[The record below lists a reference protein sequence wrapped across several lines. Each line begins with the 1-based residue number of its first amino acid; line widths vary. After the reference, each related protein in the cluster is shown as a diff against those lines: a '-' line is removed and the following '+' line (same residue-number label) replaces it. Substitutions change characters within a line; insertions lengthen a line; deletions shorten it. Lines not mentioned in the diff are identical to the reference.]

1 MRQKPTNYTPSMLEH
16 GKIPPQAID
25 LEEAVLGALMLEN
38 DAISDVM
45 DIVHPE
51 SFYRPEHQKIFHAI
65 VSLTEASKP
74 VDILTVTHFLKQEGT
89 LDLVGGAY
97 FLSQLTDR
105 VSGSANAEFH
115 ARIIQ
120 QKFIARE
127 LIRVSGDIY
136 AKAFEDT
143 TDALELLDEANLT
156 VADIGSDINSEKG
169 SKSNMELVNEVIS
182 DAERASQGNSIVGIP
197 TEIPEVDKLTGGW
210 EGGKVYILA
219 GRPGC
224 LSGETQIYVSRKSDG
239 SGRWYALKFLYKKF
253 NGVAHRDEWDQSIR
267 TSVNSYKFDIG
278 MTGLNEVESVIQSG
292 VKETWAITTES
303 GKTIRATKDHRFLI
317 SEDDDSES
325 GWKTLGE
332 LKIGDHVVCK
342 APDSSAGRKPQIR
355 RPHIYRRMPYY
366 PNARAKQVKEPS
378 SGIIYWYHRIGRTRA
393 VYDAN
398 LNGVS
403 LEVFIKEVSTNPS
416 HGFVFSDIKKD
427 VHHVDGNCLNDNPDN
442 LQLLTKEEHSRIHSE
457 GTEYEQRFGKRRTHM
472 EKIVSIS
479 DPKEEMTYDISM
491 KAPYHNFLAEG
502 FVVHNS
508 GKSSKAMQDAYY
520 MAVILRKPV
529 LFFSL
534 EMTAKELMLRIIS
547 KHIDIDANLIKTG
560 KLTPEQ
566 WALFNS
572 SMQQIIDSPLE
583 IIDHLYSLMD
593 IRKKILV
600 HKKRHGLEGVFID
613 YIQKILHEKKG
624 ATEEQ
629 QLSYVSNALKILSK
643 QTDCPFIVLAQLS
656 RAVETRGGSKRP
668 MLSDLRG
675 SGQLEADADQ
685 VHFMYRPEY
694 YGIETDEQ
702 YGDTHGLAEL
712 IVAKNRGGAT
722 GTAPMRFHPKTTS
735 FSPWEQTSFSGPNP
749 NDIPDTPR
757 SAAMKPS
764 REFGIDDIDNGN
776 DNFDVF

>member
-1 MRQKPTNYTPSMLEH
+1 MV
-16 GKIPPQAID
+16 PPQATD

-45 DIVHPE
+45 DVVRPE
-51 SFYRPEHQKIFHAI
+51 SFYRIEHQKIFHAI

-169 SKSNMELVNEVIS
+169 SKSNMELVNEVIA

-219 GRPGC
+219 GRPG
-224 LSGETQIYVSRKSDG
+224 
-239 SGRWYALKFLYKKF
+239 
-253 NGVAHRDEWDQSIR
+253 
-267 TSVNSYKFDIG
+267 
-278 MTGLNEVESVIQSG
+278 
-292 VKETWAITTES
+292 
-303 GKTIRATKDHRFLI
+303 
-317 SEDDDSES
+317 
-325 GWKTLGE
+325 
-332 LKIGDHVVCK
+332 
-342 APDSSAGRKPQIR
+342 
-355 RPHIYRRMPYY
+355 
-366 PNARAKQVKEPS
+366 
-378 SGIIYWYHRIGRTRA
+378 
-393 VYDAN
+393 
-398 LNGVS
+398 
-403 LEVFIKEVSTNPS
+403 
-416 HGFVFSDIKKD
+416 
-427 VHHVDGNCLNDNPDN
+427 
-442 LQLLTKEEHSRIHSE
+442 
-457 GTEYEQRFGKRRTHM
+457 
-472 EKIVSIS
+472 
-479 DPKEEMTYDISM
+479 
-491 KAPYHNFLAEG
+491 
-502 FVVHNS
+502 S

-757 SAAMKPS
+757 SAAMRPS
-764 REFGIDDIDNGN
+764 TQFGTDGIDNGKDEF